1 VNIKGGV
8 GSNNYYDGCCF
19 FTENGKVKELSEPFH
34 LGEVQVTPVIIN
46 LNAIRTQRINNKS
59 FQKESHGV
67 SVIPRIKV
75 DFNVAV
81 DSEKYIYD
89 SQAHKVELARRRSL
103 YEFEYAS
110 YEPSVYLWDLLRKT
124 RGARGFFLTLTGGI
138 NDSTVALIIYNMCF
152 LLFNQIQNSAQ
163 SQ

>member
-1 VNIKGGV
+1 M
-8 GSNNYYDGCCF
+8 
-19 FTENGKVKELSEPFH
+19 
-34 LGEVQVTPVIIN
+34 QVTPVIIN

-81 DSEKYIYD
+81 DNEKYIYD
-89 SQAHKVELARRRSL
+89 SQIHKQDLARKRSL

-110 YEPSVYLWDLLRKT
+110 YEPSVYLWDLLRKSK
-124 RGARGFFLTLTGGI
+124 GAKGFFLTLTGGI
-138 NDSTVALIIYNMCF
+138 NDSTVALIVYNMCF
-152 LLFNQIQNSAQ
+152 LLFSQIQSSAQ